1 MYKFYC
7 NDPLIENTTVIL
19 DAQESKHA
27 IAVLR
32 LKAEQTILLLNG
44 NGTRAL
50 AHITVANK
58 NACEIHINQIEHS
71 ERKGVFTLLISPPK
85 STDRWEYIVEKAQE
99 LNVSAIQPVITFH
112 SERKKINTEK
122 AKNIARAALKQC
134 GAFYECEIK
143 ESISLKQA
151 IADYQPGYFG
161 YCQLM
166 NSADN
171 TTEAV
176 DNVLIGP
183 EGDFSEQEVQQLL
196 SNNWKTMRLAEN
208 ILRSETAAVTAII
221 KHNRLL

>member
-7 NDPLIENTTVIL
+7 NEPFIKNKTVIL

-27 IAVLR
+27 ISVLR
-32 LKAEQTILLLNG
+32 LKVEQNVLLLNG
-44 NGTRAL
+44 NGSRAL
-50 AHITVANK
+50 AQINVANK
-58 NACEIHINQIEHS
+58 NACEVYINHIEHT
-71 ERKGVFTLLISPPK
+71 ERKGHFTLLISPPK

-122 AKNIARAALKQC
+122 AKNIVRAALKQC
-134 GAFYECEIK
+134 GAFFECEIK
-143 ESISLKQA
+143 ESVSLKQA

-161 YCQLM
+161 YCQMM
-166 NSADN
+166 NSAAD

-176 DNVLIGP
+176 DNVFIGP
-183 EGDFSEQEVQQLL
+183 EGDFSEQEVSQLL

-208 ILRSETAAVTAII
+208 ILRSETAAVTAIV